1 MPVLIEGERLD
12 DKTKRALVTW
22 IAEGTQIKG
31 QPLVDVF
38 PEVREWMLENYN
50 PEGATFIEQF
60 RMEEIP
66 MMLQETEGPVNFSFN
81 FDEAAINQ
89 WLEQEGRLYANIDT
103 MYQNTW

>member
-1 MPVLIEGERLD
+1 
-12 DKTKRALVTW
+12 
-22 IAEGTQIKG
+22 
-31 QPLVDVF
+31 
-38 PEVREWMLENYN
+38 MLENYD
-50 PEGATFIEQF
+50 PEGRTFIEQF
-60 RMEEIP
+60 RMEEMP

>member
-1 MPVLIEGERLD
+1 MPVLIEGEKLD
-12 DKTKRALVTW
+12 EKTKRALVTW

-38 PEVREWMLENYN
+38 PEVREWMLENYD

-60 RMEEIP
+60 RMEEMP

>member
-38 PEVREWMLENYN
+38 PEVREWMLENYD

-60 RMEEIP
+60 RMEEMP

>member
-1 MPVLIEGERLD
+1 MPVLIEGEKLD

-38 PEVREWMLENYN
+38 PEVREWMLENYD

-60 RMEEIP
+60 RMEEMP